1 LKNSIL
7 GVLGIYP
14 AGSRYASMAV
24 HYTLRE
30 AATRLHPHFMQ
41 RPIKNISMQYI
52 LKIKVYLENINYKS

>member
-7 GVLGIYP
+7 GILGIYP

-30 AATRLHPHFMQ
+30 AATRLHPQFYATPLDLM
-41 RPIKNISMQYI
+41 IKTQAF
-52 LKIKVYLENINYKS
+52 

>member
-1 LKNSIL
+1 MKNSIV

-14 AGSRYASMAV
+14 TGSRLSASMAV

-41 RPIKNISMQYI
+41 RRIYN
-52 LKIKVYLENINYKS
+52 LRV